1 MQTRV
6 ALKGPLSRTHSV
18 YIKKKEGN
26 KRGRRK
32 GRRKSDRKEGRGTG
46 RQQPGGTKDRE
57 RLRTEWKGFPT

>member
-1 MQTRV
+1 M
-6 ALKGPLSRTHSV
+6 SRTHSV

>member
-6 ALKGPLSRTHSV
+6 ALKGPLSRTLSV

-32 GRRKSDRKEGRGTG
+32 GRRKSDRKGKERYRTATAGRNE
-46 RQQPGGTKDRE
+46 RQRD
-57 RLRTEWKGFPT
+57 

>member
-6 ALKGPLSRTHSV
+6 ALKGPLSRTLSV

-32 GRRKSDRKEGRGTG
+32 GRRKSDRKGKERYRKATAGRN
-46 RQQPGGTKDRE
+46 E
-57 RLRTEWKGFPT
+57 R